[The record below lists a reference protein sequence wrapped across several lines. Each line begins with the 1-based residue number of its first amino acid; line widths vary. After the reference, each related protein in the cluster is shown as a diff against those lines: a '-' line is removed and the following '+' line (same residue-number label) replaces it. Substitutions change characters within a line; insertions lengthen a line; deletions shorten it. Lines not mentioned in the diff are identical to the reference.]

1 MLPYLES
8 WSVRDATHLRIIFGL
23 HKNVHFL
30 VTILTFTFGNV
41 KNRSQ
46 GGLWALTSSWT
57 PLGPFDFV
65 LSEKAKT
72 QAAAAEHKVSQLPK
86 HLGQQRELV
95 IEHLASQCANF
106 VSGQPFHVQA
116 VQRIIIKEAIEP
128 IYRVRVT

>member
-1 MLPYLES
+1 MYTPAHCDNYSAKQWLGCDCIQLNWTEKSRGKEGRLEI
-8 WSVRDATHLRIIFGL
+8 SVAGKT
-23 HKNVHFL
+23 NPV
-30 VTILTFTFGNV
+30 
-41 KNRSQ
+41 
-46 GGLWALTSSWT
+46 WT
-57 PLGPFDFV
+57 PGQQGK
-65 LSEKAKT
+65 KAKT

-128 IYRVRVT
+128 IYMVRVT